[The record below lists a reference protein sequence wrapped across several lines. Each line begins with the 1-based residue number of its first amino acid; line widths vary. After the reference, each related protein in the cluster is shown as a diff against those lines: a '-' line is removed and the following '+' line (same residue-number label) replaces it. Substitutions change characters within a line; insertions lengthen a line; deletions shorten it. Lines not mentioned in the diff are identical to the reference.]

1 MQKDYGQS
9 DSAQNPKSKQTTT
22 AAATTTTTTTTKWK
36 VHLKTKQNGCTFLVV
51 DTQDLARMSC
61 RIVYDRHGPFVEVAT
76 GLFVERVQRMV
87 LIEVPQGP
95 EGVTCGHSEGGR
107 MRGERIEP

>member
-1 MQKDYGQS
+1 
-9 DSAQNPKSKQTTT
+9 
-22 AAATTTTTTTTKWK
+22 
-36 VHLKTKQNGCTFLVV
+36 
-51 DTQDLARMSC
+51 MSC
-61 RIVYDRHGPFVEVAT
+61 RIVCDRHGPFVEVAA

-95 EGVTCGHSEGGR
+95 EGASCGHSEGGQ